1 MPVTEKQ
8 KQYADKY
15 IKNTF
20 DEIKVRV
27 PKGQKASIQAHAQA
41 RSESLNSFMNRA
53 IDETI
58 NRDNNY
64 VPIVEQET
72 PTPTQPKPDRRL
84 TFAEVQAVTPFWDD
98 DAHGDHNERYNA
110 ALEKYKAREQE

>member
-27 PKGQKASIQAHAQA
+27 PKGQKADIQAHAQA
-41 RSESLNSFMNRA
+41 RNESLNSFMNRA
-53 IDETI
+53 ANETI
-58 NRDNNY
+58 SRDTNNTTE
-64 VPIVEQET
+64 PKPTIKEET
-72 PTPTQPKPDRRL
+72 PIKNSKRKTNGWKSLEPT
-84 TFAEVQAVTPFWDD
+84 
-98 DAHGDHNERYNA
+98 
-110 ALEKYKAREQE
+110 